1 MPRPSRALAA
11 LTLTAALTTATTI
24 GASGAQAAA
33 TAKVVVT
40 PAQALAVVSSVART
54 QNKADLN
61 YDIAL
66 QDTVETGA
74 ARMADD
80 GDFRISK
87 IVGYSPYPP
96 FSYVGTRVYLPRQT
110 HYPALFL
117 ALTHV
122 KTAGQRTSTDTL
134 ALVFQ
139 RASASA
145 RWKVSA
151 EVSFAAG
158 AVPAFSVGSNGYLP
172 ALAPSTLA
180 VTPTAMYPALLT
192 AQGLAARGGKPSAA
206 WAYNSLWKTQLSLSA
221 AQAADTHETFSSTH
235 LAPVCFASKVG
246 ALCLTSTKEV
256 RLETST
262 AQELAAGI
270 FWNVRTVDDR
280 YNEGGVALG
289 SYATIRTV
297 ALRQLAVLIPRKQAK
312 AKLAVTAAIETP
324 IAGSGTLAAAP

>member
-1 MPRPSRALAA
+1 MPRPRRALAA
-11 LTLTAALTTATTI
+11 LTITAALSAAATI
-24 GASGAQAAA
+24 GASAAQAAA

-40 PAQALAVVSSVART
+40 PAQALAVVSSVAKT
-54 QNKADLN
+54 QNKADLS
-61 YDIAL
+61 YDSAL
-66 QDTVETGA
+66 LDTVETGA

-87 IVGYSPYPP
+87 VVGYPPYPP

-110 HYPALFL
+110 HYPAQFL

-122 KTAGQRTSTDTL
+122 KTAGHPASTDSL

-139 RASASA
+139 RASASS
-145 RWKVSA
+145 RWKLSA
-151 EVSFAAG
+151 QVSFARG
-158 AVPAFSVGSNGYLP
+158 SVPAFTVGSSGYLP

-206 WAYNSLWKTQLSLSA
+206 WAYNALWKTQLSLTA
-221 AQAADTHETFSSTH
+221 GQAADTHETFSSTH
-235 LAPVCFASKVG
+235 LPPVCFASKLG

-262 AQELAAGI
+262 AQELTAGI
-270 FWNVRTVDDR
+270 YWNVNTIDDR
-280 YNEGGVALG
+280 YNEGGVAQG

-297 ALRQLAVLIPRKQAK
+297 ALRQLAVLIPRKQAN
-312 AKLAVTAAIETP
+312 AKLAVTAESWTP
-324 IAGSGTLAAAP
+324 MAGRGTPAPTP